1 MRPYK
6 LSFLFLLGLWLS
18 ACTKDREIGPGFDLV
33 YQQDFAIPAGIG
45 AFAVHHFY
53 LKNIP
58 TRLEEILTQN
68 GKTLE
73 DIESVLT
80 DQATLT
86 GVFGDAD
93 YDFIDQVSVRAYYEG
108 DPKDFIEIAYR
119 QPVPLDPGNNLPL
132 IPSLA
137 NSKRF
142 FTGSPR
148 FSLDVTLWLRKTT
161 QDEFPTRLNLK
172 MRAVTK

>member
-1 MRPYK
+1 MHK
-6 LSFLFLLGLWLS
+6 LIFLPIICLWLFS
-18 ACTKDREIGPGFDLV
+18 CTKDRENGPGFDLV
-33 YQQDFAIPAGIG
+33 YQQDFVIPPGIG

-58 TRLEEILTQN
+58 TRFEELLKQN

-80 DQATLT
+80 ERATLA

-93 YDFIDQVSVRAYYEG
+93 YDFIEQASVRVYYES
-108 DPKDFIEIAYR
+108 DLKDFIEVAYR
-119 QPVPLDPGNNLPL
+119 QPVPLDPGNTLPL

-142 FTGSPR
+142 FTGAPR

-161 QDEFPTRLNLK
+161 QDEFPTRLNLQ